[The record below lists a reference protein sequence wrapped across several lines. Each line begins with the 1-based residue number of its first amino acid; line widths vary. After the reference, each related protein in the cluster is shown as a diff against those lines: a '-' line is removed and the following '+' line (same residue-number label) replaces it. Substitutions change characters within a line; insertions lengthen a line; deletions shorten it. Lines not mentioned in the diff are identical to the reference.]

1 MADRHTI
8 VVRVKDGKVSEVLFC
23 DCCPGVTLEVRR
35 YTDSQQAAA
44 AARPAWHMEGA
55 GTQPSK
61 FKRDE
66 RGVYEAT
73 YYEPDD
79 EDS

>member
-23 DCCPGVTLEVRR
+23 DCCPGLTLEVRT
-35 YTDSQQAAA
+35 YTDSRQAAA
-44 AARPAWHMEGA
+44 NALPAWHLDG
-55 GTQPSK
+55 GNTQWSQ

-66 RGVYEAT
+66 RGVYEPSFH
-73 YYEPDD
+73 EPDVED
-79 EDS
+79 E

>member
-8 VVRVKDGKVSEVLFC
+8 VVCVKDGEVSEVLFC
-23 DCCPGVTLEVRR
+23 DCCPGVTLEVRT
-35 YTDSQQAAA
+35 YTDTAHTAA
-44 AARPAWHMEGA
+44 AARPPWHMEGA
-55 GTQPSK
+55 GTQPSQ

-73 YYEPDD
+73 YHEPED
-79 EDS
+79 EDN

>member
-23 DCCPGVTLEVRR
+23 ECSPGVTLEVRTC
-35 YTDSQQAAA
+35 TDSKRAAA
-44 AARPAWHMEGA
+44 AALPAWHMEG
-55 GTQPSK
+55 GTSQQSQ

-66 RGVYEAT
+66 LGVYEASF
-73 YYEPDD
+73 YEPDAD
-79 EDS
+79 YE